1 MKAEENAQNIYDL
14 ANQRFK
20 NADLDMEDLLSA
32 SESFNAALERR
43 LDAATDIELSKLA
56 LEEMIGIKW
65 EAAKKYEEKM
75 RK

>member
-1 MKAEENAQNIYDL
+1 
-14 ANQRFK
+14 
-20 NADLDMEDLLSA
+20 MEDLLSA
-32 SESFNAALERR
+32 SESFNAELERR
-43 LDAATDIELSKLA
+43 LDAETDIELSKLA